1 MADKTVYGVYYIDRE
16 VTEANREINEHA
28 PKCDYQDE
36 GRAEKFY
43 LGPVGDHDGVPIF
56 VPVSSKNKDEDKNLQ
71 SGNCYLLKAATKS
84 GKKVCVGSLNFDYA
98 VPVTSEDFL
107 KPVPK
112 ENLRTNFSKAQVAD
126 CFRKKD
132 DILKYANAYLKDDN
146 YISPNSTK
154 KDFDKMIDRQFEIED
169 ERILRAEKAA
179 NAAGKT
185 TNTPDKFKFLQSNEN
200 IQTTNKNHSDAD
212 LGF

>member
-1 MADKTVYGVYYIDRE
+1 MADKAVYGVYYIDRE
-16 VTEANREINEHA
+16 VAEANREINEHA

-56 VPVSSKNKDEDKNLQ
+56 VPVSSKNKDEDKNFQ

-126 CFRKKD
+126 CLRKKD
-132 DILKYANAYLKDDN
+132 DILKYANAYLNNDD
-146 YISPNSTK
+146 YIPSNSTK
-154 KDFDKMIDRQFEIED
+154 KDFDKMIDRQFAIED
-169 ERILRAEKAA
+169 ERAEKAA
-179 NAAGKT
+179 NNATGKT
-185 TNTPDKFKFLQSNEN
+185 SNTSDKFKFLQTESM
-200 IQTTNKNHSDAD
+200 QTTEKNHSDAD